1 MRLFFVSLLL
11 ACLGRSALVGTSSSP
26 RIGGRE
32 AEREEHH
39 DQSNGGDKPGSSLA
53 RGSSASSAQRKTR
66 RRRRRRL
73 VPPSAQDPIVV
84 DVDRELVRRNYSGC
98 VGSKLEVVVRF
109 DIFPEDF
116 SMELKNDDDDR
127 RNRPPVWPLGDPVHD
142 YSAPS
147 YRFATVQ
154 AGVCLPRN
162 RCWVLTVYDKYGDG

>member
-1 MRLFFVSLLL
+1 M
-11 ACLGRSALVGTSSSP
+11 
-26 RIGGRE
+26 
-32 AEREEHH
+32 
-39 DQSNGGDKPGSSLA
+39 
-53 RGSSASSAQRKTR
+53 GSSASLSSSAQRKTR
-66 RRRRRRL
+66 RRRGRRRL
-73 VPPSAQDPIVV
+73 APPSAQDPIVV